1 MEEILRTKNLRNKI
15 VIAEVVRINGMVQT
29 VLYEE
34 GEEAHAF
41 GDSFDNVVL
50 LAENDELGFFE
61 SL

>member
-34 GEEAHAF
+34 GEEAHTF
-41 GDSFDNVVL
+41 EDSFDDVVS
-50 LAENDELGFFE
+50 LAENYELGFFE